1 MTDARTPTTYFYDQH
16 ERTREALTQ
25 LRGRLDDLVVR
36 IQSLKEE
43 KATTPAHQQIV
54 EDEIDK
60 AEMEHY
66 RQVSKQK
73 ALRVVEAFSY
83 GKPMEAIDA
92 VCDAL
97 DWKAFVRMN
106 PHMIDAGENIENQV
120 FGEE

>member
-43 KATTPAHQQIV
+43 KASTPAHQQIV

-66 RQVSKQK
+66 TKVSKQN
-73 ALRVVEAFSY
+73 ALRVVDAFAY
-83 GKPMEAIDA
+83 GKPTDAIDA
-92 VCDAL
+92 ICEAL

-106 PHMIDAGENIENQV
+106 PYI
-120 FGEE
+120 

>member
-1 MTDARTPTTYFYDQH
+1 MAGVGVMDARTPTTYFYDRH

-43 KATTPAHQQIV
+43 KARTPAHQQIV

-66 RQVSKQK
+66 RHV
-73 ALRVVEAFSY
+73 
-83 GKPMEAIDA
+83 
-92 VCDAL
+92 
-97 DWKAFVRMN
+97 
-106 PHMIDAGENIENQV
+106 
-120 FGEE
+120 